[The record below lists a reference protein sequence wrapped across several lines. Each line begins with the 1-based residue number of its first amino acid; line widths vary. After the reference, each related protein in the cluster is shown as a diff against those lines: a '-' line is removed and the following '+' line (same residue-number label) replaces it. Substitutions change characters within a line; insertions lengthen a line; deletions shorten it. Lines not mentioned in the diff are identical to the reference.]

1 MPKPK
6 SPTQIVLA
14 VCHEI
19 ANERCRQVTQE
30 RFDTA
35 HDDAHADGSLAIAAS
50 CYAMNAATWAS
61 AAPHLESRY
70 RDLSPQPTRW
80 PWLAKWWKPRSQR
93 RDLVRAAALIVA
105 EIERLDRAADK
116 S

>member
-6 SPTQIVLA
+6 TPTQIVLA

-30 RFDTA
+30 HFDTA
-35 HDDAHADGSLAIAAS
+35 HDDAHADGSLAMAAS

-70 RDLSPQPTRW
+70 RDLSPKPQRW
-80 PWLAKWWKPRSQR
+80 PWLEKWWKPRNQR

-105 EIERLDRAADK
+105 EIERLDRAADRP
-116 S
+116 